1 MGTNYA
7 ADLFLFWGPYQIVF
21 KLGIRIFQ
29 HMIHLESFFNAK
41 KTLQG
46 YFSKQWRPR
55 CGNSSGGLH
64 SLLKKDFQRKE
75 YNDFW

>member
-1 MGTNYA
+1 MHRQLGIPMGTNYA

-41 KTLQG
+41 KNL
-46 YFSKQWRPR
+46 
-55 CGNSSGGLH
+55 
-64 SLLKKDFQRKE
+64 
-75 YNDFW
+75 